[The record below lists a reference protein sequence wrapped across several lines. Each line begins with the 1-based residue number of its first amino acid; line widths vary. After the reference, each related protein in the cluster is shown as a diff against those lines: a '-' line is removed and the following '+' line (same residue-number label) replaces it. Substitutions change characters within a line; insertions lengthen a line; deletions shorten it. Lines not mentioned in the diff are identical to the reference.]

1 MALIDMKDMIEMAKI
16 ISGYSREEALRRYE
30 VCRDR
35 FTDDN
40 VTEYKKFDMAM
51 EASMLLQRIVDIAK
65 EELKEELQSNEPDI
79 NTDAWIQVPKGDDM
93 KFWLN
98 RYGLRRWNINGDI
111 IKSAERAYYWV
122 DRMLFLDE
130 NRRVLD
136 QVKFSDF
143 IRVTPNGWTEELP
156 KPGKEIK
163 PKNVV

>member
-1 MALIDMKDMIEMAKI
+1 MRDMIEMAKI

-35 FTDDN
+35 FTDGEN
-40 VTEYKKFDMAM
+40 TLSRNFDLVM

-65 EELKEELQSNEPDI
+65 EELKEELQSDEPDI

-93 KFWLN
+93 KYWLN

-143 IRVTPNGWTEELP
+143 IRVPPNGWTEELP

-163 PKNVV
+163 PKS